1 MTTILVADDRPLNR
15 AYLVTLLSYS
25 GHRVV
30 EASDGA
36 EALALAE
43 AERPGLVITDMIMP
57 GMDGLELVLRMKAEP
72 KLAGIPVIFYSATY
86 SLGQARAVAR
96 DLAVFGVLPKP
107 SEPEVILKLV
117 NTALGLPPWKP
128 TSSLPAETPAHGP
141 LSSVAPGLPGE
152 LVALEAIS
160 SRLAALIEMSLE
172 LAAER
177 DPEHLLQGFAHMAR
191 KLLSS
196 RYAVVGLLGD
206 DGRTIERI
214 FFSGMQPAA
223 SLPAAIS
230 PSSPL
235 EEMLRER
242 RPLLLRGL
250 TTESLGLPF
259 PTPVLSSF
267 LGVPVFTPSRLHGW
281 LCLVDKLGAEEFTA
295 EDARVAAT
303 LASQV
308 ALTYEK
314 MEEAR
319 RVEDELRES
328 WAMFESL
335 FEASPDAIAA
345 IHEDGRIARVN
356 TQTERLFGYTREQLV
371 GQPVETLVPE
381 RFRRAHPAHR
391 QQYCAKPGRRPI
403 AESQDLYG
411 LRKDGTE
418 FPVDIMLS
426 HLETRQGSL
435 VLSVVRDVT
444 ARKAKEER
452 IRQLNHDLE
461 QRVHE
466 VQAAN
471 SELEAFSYSVSHDL
485 RAPVRAMTGFA
496 RILEE
501 EHAAR
506 LDGEGHRLL
515 QVIRTNAGKMGDL
528 IDGLL
533 TLSFLGRQ
541 RMKKGEVGMTE
552 LASEVVEEAR
562 QQESSRSLEIGV
574 QPLPATRGDR
584 AMLRQVFTNLV
595 SNALKF
601 TRDRSPS
608 VIEIGSC
615 PKGAEI
621 VYYVKDNGAGF
632 DMRYAHRLFGVFQ
645 RLHSERE
652 FQGTGIGLALV
663 QRIVHQHGGRVW
675 AEGVI
680 GQGATVYFTLPGN
693 EAAGE

>member
-1 MTTILVADDRPLNR
+1 
-15 AYLVTLLSYS
+15 
-25 GHRVV
+25 
-30 EASDGA
+30 
-36 EALALAE
+36 
-43 AERPGLVITDMIMP
+43 
-57 GMDGLELVLRMKAEP
+57 
-72 KLAGIPVIFYSATY
+72 
-86 SLGQARAVAR
+86 
-96 DLAVFGVLPKP
+96 
-107 SEPEVILKLV
+107 
-117 NTALGLPPWKP
+117 
-128 TSSLPAETPAHGP
+128 
-141 LSSVAPGLPGE
+141 
-152 LVALEAIS
+152 
-160 SRLAALIEMSLE
+160 
-172 LAAER
+172 
-177 DPEHLLQGFAHMAR
+177 
-191 KLLSS
+191 
-196 RYAVVGLLGD
+196 
-206 DGRTIERI
+206 
-214 FFSGMQPAA
+214 
-223 SLPAAIS
+223 
-230 PSSPL
+230 
-235 EEMLRER
+235 
-242 RPLLLRGL
+242 
-250 TTESLGLPF
+250 
-259 PTPVLSSF
+259 
-267 LGVPVFTPSRLHGW
+267 
-281 LCLVDKLGAEEFTA
+281 
-295 EDARVAAT
+295 
-303 LASQV
+303 
-308 ALTYEK
+308 
-314 MEEAR
+314 
-319 RVEDELRES
+319 
-328 WAMFESL
+328 
-335 FEASPDAIAA
+335 
-345 IHEDGRIARVN
+345 VN

-426 HLETRQGSL
+426 HLETRQGRL
-435 VLSVVRDVT
+435 VLTVVRDVS

-533 TLSFLGRQ
+533 ALSFLGRQ

-608 VIEIGSC
+608 VIEIGAC